1 MPARTFPKPI
11 EASFNNIEARFN
23 NNGSLK
29 LANGGSGMTG
39 VATASYSGHGISVSV
54 RKWGNVVFVN
64 FTGTTDSSLETA
76 SATIVTLASAYRPAV
91 DVQFLAQHP
100 DNVSMVRMI
109 IDTDG
114 ILKSPHTLTSS
125 KSLRGSVCYVI

>member
-1 MPARTFPKPI
+1 MADFTPAPAPKDS
-11 EASFNNIEARFN
+11 EYSARFN

-64 FTGTTDSSLETA
+64 FSGTTDSSLAIANT
-76 SATIVTLASAYRPAV
+76 TIVTLASAYRPAA

-109 IDTDG
+109 LGDDG
-114 ILKSPHTLTSS
+114 ILKSPHTLTAS
-125 KSLRGSVCYVI
+125 KALRGSVTYVL